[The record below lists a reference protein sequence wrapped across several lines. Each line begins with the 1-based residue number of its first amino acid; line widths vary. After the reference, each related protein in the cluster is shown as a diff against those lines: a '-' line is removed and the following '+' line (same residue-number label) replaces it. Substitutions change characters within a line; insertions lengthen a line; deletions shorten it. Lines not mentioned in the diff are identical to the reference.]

1 MRWEEHCLECA
12 PPVCY
17 QNCPLFVA
25 RADQKCARFVYGIV
39 PNWQLGGLFDHAA
52 DLRFRRWGKLEAK
65 LTGQAVTVGKHQRL
79 QRVDEMLTGVVNFTS
94 NLLQPFS
101 PRRRL
106 NGAWAVA
113 REKASKRVRS
123 APNFDRF
130 DDFVL
135 ECFSPDPQPLRLVL
149 ELFGGTV
156 PFRHAF
162 DIEPGHNYFTV
173 PATRFGDLTPIAP
186 EPLLKLY
193 PQNDRE
199 ARLLF
204 TWLDFVRYVRDP
216 VGLATGGLP
225 HSAATGDSIPS
236 SSVPRASDVRPA
248 AKVKCVVWDL
258 DNTLWDGILIDRES
272 GELALRED
280 VASLVRALDE
290 RGILQSV
297 ASKNDHDAA
306 WGVVQRL
313 GLDEFFLSPAIGWGQ
328 KSAGIRQIA
337 ANLNIGLDTFALI
350 DDSAFERAEVESA
363 LPMVR
368 TFPETGVADLLSRP
382 EFDVPVTVMSR
393 ERRQSY
399 RTEMRR
405 QHAAA
410 EYRGDYDQFLRDCQ
424 IRVRLFVPRDTAD
437 VHRCWEL
444 VQRSNQLN
452 LSGRRYT
459 PEEFAV
465 LLPTPGVTG
474 VAIDCEDR
482 FGAYGT
488 VGFCNIDE
496 RGDQPLIRDFVLSCR
511 VAQKRIEHTFFAWAA
526 RRAHDHGHS
535 VLRAELVKTA
545 RNGPLAKVFDEM
557 CFRATTTDGPRSL
570 LELSIVPPPPDPG
583 LIALSSE
590 VPDVGAVVDAI
601 LTPGRQ

>member
-39 PNWQLGGLFDHAA
+39 PNPQFGGLFDHAA

-65 LTGQAVTVGKHQRL
+65 VTGQAVTVGKHQRL
-79 QRVDEMLTGVVNFTS
+79 QRVDDVLTGAVNFTS

-123 APNFDRF
+123 APDFDRF

-135 ECFSPDPQPLRLVL
+135 ECFSPDPEPLRLVL
-149 ELFGGTV
+149 ELTGGTA
-156 PFRHAF
+156 PLRHAF

-173 PATRFGDLTPIAP
+173 PASRFGDLIPSGP

-193 PQNDRE
+193 PENDRE
-199 ARLLF
+199 VRLLF

-216 VGLATGGLP
+216 VALAGGGRP
-225 HSAATGDSIPS
+225 SSAPAGDGVPS
-236 SSVPRASDVRPA
+236 SSAAPASDTRPA

-258 DNTLWDGILIDRES
+258 DNTLWDGILIDRGS
-272 GELALRED
+272 GELALREN

-306 WGVVQRL
+306 WEVVRRL
-313 GLDEFFLSPAIGWGQ
+313 GLDEFFLYPAIGWGQ

-337 ANLNIGLDTFALI
+337 ASLNIGLDTLALI

-368 TFPETGVADLLSRP
+368 TFPETVLADLLLRP

-393 ERRQSY
+393 ARRQSY

-405 QHAAA
+405 QDAAS
-410 EYRGDYDQFLRDCQ
+410 EYGGDYAQFLRDCQ
-424 IRVRLFVPRDTAD
+424 IRLRLFVPRDTSD

-459 PEEFAV
+459 PEEFDA
-465 LLPTPGVTG
+465 LLLTPGVTG

-482 FGAYGT
+482 FGSYGT
-488 VGFCNIDE
+488 VGFCNIDD

-511 VAQKRIEHTFFAWAA
+511 VAQKRVEHTFFAWAA
-526 RRAHDHGHS
+526 RRAHDRGS
-535 VLRAELVKTA
+535 KVLRAELVKTA

-557 CFRATTTDGPRSL
+557 CFRATTTDGPRAL
-570 LELSIVPPPPDPG
+570 LELSIDPPPADPG
-583 LIALSSE
+583 LIAIESE
-590 VPDVGAVVDAI
+590 VPDGGALVNAI